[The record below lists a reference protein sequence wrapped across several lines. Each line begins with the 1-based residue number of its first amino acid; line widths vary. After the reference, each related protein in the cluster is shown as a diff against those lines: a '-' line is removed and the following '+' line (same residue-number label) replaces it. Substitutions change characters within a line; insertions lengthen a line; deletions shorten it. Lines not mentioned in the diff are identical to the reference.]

1 LAGVAHAPS
10 HGYSQ
15 SQKNEEP
22 IKTCYAFLV
31 NNVTLVHYQYFLQ
44 SPKFVQL
51 LNSSMYR
58 IHQFGGSNR
67 ECQLVMNTLLGALV
81 NKLAAQ
87 KSQFSPDFSKT
98 EWINLF
104 ELLPII
110 KKYVFQTAYWQTLP
124 YLGLVFDKVEAQE
137 DGQEEA
143 PGTPA
148 QPVCEVEYD
157 TVLIKSRP
165 NKTERTWNSE
175 GVEIKDFGLHWQ
187 PQEIGGCVDVELC
200 KKVHTLFVK
209 LGVDR
214 FNAELAQDKDKTEK
228 EVLMRLQNE
237 AEFWEDSARF
247 LGLMKREDISRKKL
261 FTYRRLSFLCQN
273 FSAGDSR
280 AARERLINQLSRLKA
295 GQAGEEDTTG
305 EK

>member
-1 LAGVAHAPS
+1 LPLLTDIPKAK
-10 HGYSQ
+10 
-15 SQKNEEP
+15 KNEEP

-31 NNVTLVHYQYFLQ
+31 NNITLVHYQYFLQ
-44 SPKFVQL
+44 SPKFSQL

-87 KSQFSPDFSKT
+87 KSQFSADFTKT
-98 EWINLF
+98 EWTNLF
-104 ELLPII
+104 ELFPII

-124 YLGLVFDKVEAQE
+124 YLGLVFDKVEAAE
-137 DGQEEA
+137 GEEA
-143 PGTPA
+143 PASPTN

-209 LGVDR
+209 LQVDK

-228 EVLMRLQNE
+228 EVLVRLQNE
-237 AEFWEDSARF
+237 AEFWEDSGRF
-247 LGLMKREDISRKKL
+247 LGMMKREDIARKKL

-273 FSAGDSR
+273 WVNADSH
-280 AARERLINQLSRLKA
+280 AARERLINQLTRLKA
-295 GQAGEEDTTG
+295 GQSGDDDSSVAGG
-305 EK
+305 A

>member
-1 LAGVAHAPS
+1 
-10 HGYSQ
+10 
-15 SQKNEEP
+15 
-22 IKTCYAFLV
+22 
-31 NNVTLVHYQYFLQ
+31 
-44 SPKFVQL
+44 
-51 LNSSMYR
+51 MYR

-87 KSQFSPDFSKT
+87 KSQFSTDFTKP
-98 EWINLF
+98 EWLNLF
-104 ELLPII
+104 ELFPII

-124 YLGLVFDKVEAQE
+124 YLGLVFDKVDAVE
-137 DGQEEA
+137 GEEA
-143 PGTPA
+143 PASPTSQQA
-148 QPVCEVEYD
+148 VCEVEYD

-187 PQEIGGCVDVELC
+187 PQENGGCVDVELC

-209 LGVDR
+209 LQVDK

-228 EVLMRLQNE
+228 EVLVRLQNE
-237 AEFWEDSARF
+237 AEFWEDSGKF
-247 LGLMKREDISRKKL
+247 LSLMKREDISRKKL

-273 FSAGDSR
+273 WVNADSH
-280 AARERLINQLSRLKA
+280 AARERLISQLTRLKA
-295 GQAGEEDTTG
+295 GQDDDSSVAGGTA
-305 EK
+305 

>member
-1 LAGVAHAPS
+1 
-10 HGYSQ
+10 
-15 SQKNEEP
+15 
-22 IKTCYAFLV
+22 
-31 NNVTLVHYQYFLQ
+31 
-44 SPKFVQL
+44 
-51 LNSSMYR
+51 MYR

-87 KSQFSPDFSKT
+87 KSQFSADFTKT
-98 EWINLF
+98 EWTNLF
-104 ELLPII
+104 ELFPII

-124 YLGLVFDKVEAQE
+124 YLGLVFDKVDAAEA
-137 DGQEEA
+137 GEE
-143 PGTPA
+143 PPA
-148 QPVCEVEYD
+148 SPTNQSAVCEVEYD

-187 PQEIGGCVDVELC
+187 PQEVGGCVDVELC

-209 LGVDR
+209 LQVDH
-214 FNAELAQDKDKTEK
+214 FNAELAQDKDKAEIA
-228 EVLMRLQNE
+228 VLMRLQGE

-247 LGLMKREDISRKKL
+247 LGMMKREDISRKKL

-273 FSAGDSR
+273 WVNADSR
-280 AARERLINQLSRLKA
+280 GARERLINQLTRLKA
-295 GQAGEEDTTG
+295 GQGGGDDDASVSTAASD
-305 EK
+305 

>member
-1 LAGVAHAPS
+1 
-10 HGYSQ
+10 
-15 SQKNEEP
+15 
-22 IKTCYAFLV
+22 
-31 NNVTLVHYQYFLQ
+31 
-44 SPKFVQL
+44 
-51 LNSSMYR
+51 MYR

-87 KSQFSPDFSKT
+87 KSQFSADFTKT
-98 EWINLF
+98 EWTNLF
-104 ELLPII
+104 ELFPII

-124 YLGLVFDKVEAQE
+124 YLGLVFDKVDAV
-137 DGQEEA
+137 DGEEA
-143 PGTPA
+143 PVSTT

-165 NKTERTWNSE
+165 NKTDRTWNSE

-209 LGVDR
+209 LQVDK
-214 FNAELAQDKDKTEK
+214 FNAELAQDKDKAEK
-228 EVLMRLQNE
+228 EVLIRLQNE
-237 AEFWEDSARF
+237 SEFWEDSTRF
-247 LGLMKREDISRKKL
+247 LGLMKREDIARKKL

-273 FSAGDSR
+273 WINADSH
-280 AARERLINQLSRLKA
+280 AARERLISQLTHLKA
-295 GQAGEEDTTG
+295 GQAAEDDGSVGTG
-305 EK
+305 NGSA